1 MKQGTFSLQVVLT
14 AALLAGLAGCTT
26 AQGPL
31 DSTPSRKSSDA
42 RETSAPIAAPAFKS
56 QLDRIRKAGVLRVG
70 VLSMTPWAM
79 TDRQGAWIG
88 FDVDLATR
96 LAEDLGV
103 RAEFVRVSWNSA
115 ADDTAEGRVDLTTGL
130 WPGPRRGL
138 VVNFSEP
145 YASVGVQLVVNRAR
159 ASTLTRLSDYD
170 AASVRIGVRGGG
182 LSETVARE
190 RFPKATIVS
199 FESDEAQL
207 DALASGKVVA
217 LAARAP
223 VPAYLVAHDAKKF
236 AVPFREVLTQRSE
249 VFAIPRGD
257 ADFLA
262 YLNAWVRHHEETGWL
277 GNRRAY
283 WLNTLAWQSRL

>member
-1 MKQGTFSLQVVLT
+1 MKHRTFSLSLLS
-14 AALLAGLAGCTT
+14 AALLTGLFGCTT
-26 AQGPL
+26 VQDGAPAQR
-31 DSTPSRKSSDA
+31 TDA
-42 RETSAPIAAPAFKS
+42 RVPAASAAAPGQSQHTS

-70 VLSMTPWAM
+70 VFGMVPWAM
-79 TDRQGAWIG
+79 TDRQGAWTG
-88 FDVDLATR
+88 FDVDLANR

-103 RAEFVRVSWNSA
+103 RVEFVRVSWTSA
-115 ADDTAEGRVDLTTGL
+115 ADDTAEGKVDLTTGL

-145 YASVGVQLVVNRAR
+145 YATVGVQLVVHRAR
-159 ASTLTRLSDYD
+159 ASKLTRLSDYD
-170 AASVRIGVRGGG
+170 AASVRIGVRAGG

-190 RFPKATIVS
+190 RLPKATIVP
-199 FESDEAQL
+199 FDSDEAQL
-207 DALASGKVVA
+207 EALSSGKVVA
-217 LAARAP
+217 LAARSP

-236 AVPFREVLTQRSE
+236 AVPFADTLARRSE

-262 YLNAWVRHHEETGWL
+262 YLNAWVRYQEETGWL

>member
-1 MKQGTFSLQVVLT
+1 MKHRTFSLHLLS
-14 AALLAGLAGCTT
+14 AALLTGLIGCTT
-26 AQGPL
+26 AQGPVG
-31 DSTPSRKSSDA
+31 STLPQKPADA
-42 RETSAPIAAPAFKS
+42 RTTAAPAAVTVHTS

-79 TDRQGAWIG
+79 PDRQGAWIG

-115 ADDTAEGRVDLTTGL
+115 ADDTAEGKVDLTTGL

-145 YASVGVQLVVNRAR
+145 YANVGVQLVTNRAK
-159 ASTLTRLSDYD
+159 ASKLTRLSDYD

-190 RFPKATIVS
+190 RFPKATIVA
-199 FESDEAQL
+199 FDSDEAQL
-207 DALASGKVVA
+207 EALASGKVVA

-236 AVPFREVLTQRSE
+236 AVPFRDVLTQRSE

-262 YLNAWVRHHEETGWL
+262 YLNAWVRHYEETGWL
-277 GNRRAY
+277 GHRRAY
-283 WLNTLAWQSRL
+283 WLHTLAWESRL